1 MVASLVIAGELGM
14 TLGQRKADG
23 KGPGME
29 PKLTVAEIT
38 EFLDEVFPQ
47 LRGQMVIEEVGHMRA
62 RIRMPID
69 QSHLRPG
76 GTVSG
81 PAMFTLADCT
91 FYVAT
96 LAMIGREALAVTT
109 SLSINFLRKPAEC
122 DLIGEARILKLG
134 KRLSVG
140 DVTLYSE
147 GDERPVAHAA
157 MTYAIP
163 SRNLG

>member
-1 MVASLVIAGELGM
+1 
-14 TLGQRKADG
+14 
-23 KGPGME
+23 ME
-29 PKLTVAEIT
+29 PKLTAAEIT
-38 EFLDEVFPQ
+38 EFLDQVFPQ
-47 LRGQMVIEEVGHMRA
+47 LRGQMMIEEVGCMRA
-62 RIRMPID
+62 RMRMPID
-69 QSHLRPG
+69 ASHLRPG

-109 SLSINFLRKPAEC
+109 SLSINFLRKPARR

-134 KRLSVG
+134 QRLSVG
-140 DVTLYSE
+140 DVTLTSE
-147 GDERPVAHAA
+147 GDDRPVAHAT

-163 SRNLG
+163 PRDLVRKLG

>member
-1 MVASLVIAGELGM
+1 
-14 TLGQRKADG
+14 
-23 KGPGME
+23 ME
-29 PKLTVAEIT
+29 PRLTAAEIT
-38 EFLDEVFPQ
+38 EFLDQVFPQ
-47 LRGQMVIEEVGHMRA
+47 LRGQMVIEEVGPMRA
-62 RIRMPID
+62 RMRMPID

-109 SLSINFLRKPAEC
+109 SLSINFLRKPARR

-134 KRLSVG
+134 QRLSVG
-140 DVTLYSE
+140 DVTLTSE
-147 GDERPVAHAA
+147 GDDRPVAHAT

-163 SRNLG
+163 PRDLARKLG

>member
-1 MVASLVIAGELGM
+1 M
-14 TLGQRKADG
+14 TLGQREADG

-29 PKLTVAEIT
+29 PKLMPKLGAAEIA
-38 EFLDEVFPQ
+38 EFLDQVFPQ
-47 LRGQMVIEEVGHMRA
+47 LRGQMVIEEVGPMRA
-62 RIRMPID
+62 RLRMPVD
-69 QSHLRPG
+69 ASHLRPG

-81 PAMFTLADCT
+81 PAMFTLADCA

-109 SLSINFLRKPAEC
+109 SLGINFLRKPALC

-140 DVTLYSE
+140 DVMLYSA
-147 GDERPVAHAA
+147 GDGRPVAHAA
-157 MTYAIP
+157 LTFSIP
-163 SRNLG
+163 PWNLG

>member
-1 MVASLVIAGELGM
+1 
-14 TLGQRKADG
+14 
-23 KGPGME
+23 ME
-29 PKLTVAEIT
+29 PRLTVAEIT
-38 EFLDEVFPQ
+38 EFLDQVFPQ
-47 LRGQMVIEEVGHMRA
+47 LRGQMVIEEVGPMRA
-62 RIRMPID
+62 RMRMPID
-69 QSHLRPG
+69 ASHLRPG

-109 SLSINFLRKPAEC
+109 SLSINFLRKPARR

-134 KRLSVG
+134 QRLSVG
-140 DVTLYSE
+140 DVTLTSE
-147 GDERPVAHAA
+147 GEDRPVAHAT

-163 SRNLG
+163 PRNLARNLG

>member
-1 MVASLVIAGELGM
+1 
-14 TLGQRKADG
+14 
-23 KGPGME
+23 ME
-29 PKLTVAEIT
+29 QKLTAVELAE
-38 EFLDEVFPQ
+38 FFDGVFPQ

-62 RIRMPID
+62 RMRMSID
-69 QSHLRPG
+69 ASHLRPG

-81 PAMFTLADCT
+81 PAMFTLADCA

-96 LAMIGREALAVTT
+96 LAMIGREALTVTT
-109 SLSINFLRKPAEC
+109 SLSINFLRKPALC

-147 GDERPVAHAA
+147 GDDRPVAHAA

-163 SRNLG
+163 PREVG

>member
-1 MVASLVIAGELGM
+1 
-14 TLGQRKADG
+14 
-23 KGPGME
+23 ME
-29 PKLTVAEIT
+29 PRLTAAEIT
-38 EFLDEVFPQ
+38 EFLDQVFPQ
-47 LRGQMVIEEVGHMRA
+47 LRGQMVIEEVGPMRA
-62 RIRMPID
+62 RMRMPID
-69 QSHLRPG
+69 ASHLRPG

-109 SLSINFLRKPAEC
+109 SLSINFLRKPARR

-134 KRLSVG
+134 QRLSVG
-140 DVTLYSE
+140 DVTLTSE
-147 GDERPVAHAA
+147 GDDRPVAHAT

-163 SRNLG
+163 PRDLARKLG

>member
-1 MVASLVIAGELGM
+1 
-14 TLGQRKADG
+14 
-23 KGPGME
+23 ME
-29 PKLTVAEIT
+29 PRLTVAEIT
-38 EFLDEVFPQ
+38 EFLDQVFPQ
-47 LRGQMVIEEVGHMRA
+47 LRGQMVIEEVGPMRA
-62 RIRMPID
+62 RMRMPID
-69 QSHLRPG
+69 ASHLRPG

-109 SLSINFLRKPAEC
+109 SLSINFLRKPARR

-134 KRLSVG
+134 QRLSVG
-140 DVTLYSE
+140 DVTLTSE
-147 GDERPVAHAA
+147 GEDRPVAHAT

-163 SRNLG
+163 PRDLARNLG